1 MESAHTCAGVRT
13 FPIGSHRS
21 RRVVG
26 GLAVEGSL
34 RASSCRSGL
43 YGRHRSLRL
52 QEQGDLASRLGSWL
66 RCVEGA
72 IDDCSIRDLSDLRD
86 CGDRNRGDG
95 MQGCDGVDSSLVAG
109 KQDNGCQFRHKGGS
123 S

>member
-26 GLAVEGSL
+26 CLAVEGSL

-43 YGRHRSLRL
+43 HGSHRILRL

-72 IDDCSIRDLSDLRD
+72 VDDCGIDLGDLHD
-86 CGDRNRGDG
+86 CGARNRGVGDG
-95 MQGCDGVDSSLVAG
+95 CCDGVGSSLAAG
-109 KQDNGCQFRHKGGS
+109 RQDSGCQFRHKGGS